1 MGPGRVAVDVAVQSG
16 VAPVQSLQPGQRWAR
31 VRREHPSHSTKGIG
45 AIPPARLQKSAS
57 VGCDS
62 GPRSGCFPAE
72 RGDFPRLVP
81 PAYDVTMAKA
91 RASARFQRR
100 TGRRVLWL
108 AIGIVAGLVL
118 GFAYGLTKPRPRD

>member
-1 MGPGRVAVDVAVQSG
+1 MGPGRVAIDVAVQPS
-16 VAPVQSLQPGQRWAR
+16 VAPVQPFQPRHQWAGVGR
-31 VRREHPSHSTKGIG
+31 ERRSHSTKGIG

-91 RASARFQRR
+91 RASAGSQRR

-118 GFAYGLTKPRPRD
+118 GFVYGLTKPRPRD

>member
-1 MGPGRVAVDVAVQSG
+1 MNSQ
-16 VAPVQSLQPGQRWAR
+16 
-31 VRREHPSHSTKGIG
+31 
-45 AIPPARLQKSAS
+45 PARQLLPLAS
-57 VGCDS
+57 PGLAA
-62 GPRSGCFPAE
+62 AE
-72 RGDFPRLVP
+72 RVDYPWLVR

-91 RASARFQRR
+91 RASARSQKR